1 MTTQPEQRTGHPY
14 HMHEAI
20 IGQPDAVAAFL
31 EREREQVKNL
41 AHTLAGTRR
50 IHIVGIGTSWHA
62 ALVGEH
68 LLRTVAGRED
78 VRAWNSFEFC
88 LYPPAIAE
96 SDAVVVMS
104 HRGTKQYSVRAVF

>member
-1 MTTQPEQRTGHPY
+1 
-14 HMHEAI
+14 MHEAI

-31 EREREQVKNL
+31 DREREQVKEL
-41 AHTLAGTRR
+41 ARTLAGTKR

-96 SDAVVVMS
+96 SDAVM
-104 HRGTKQYSVRAVF
+104 A